1 MTTIK
6 RRIAA
11 ASAPV
16 LLALSLTACGGGSDA
31 PTDASKDD
39 FCGVINA
46 EPGSDV
52 DPEASPEDQ
61 AEAVTDQFKQLS
73 EDLEETGTPEDIPD
87 DAREGFEVIVEEF
100 KDLDSDDVQKALE
113 GDADDI
119 AKVSEDDKK
128 KVDKFD
134 EWSSDY
140 CG

>member
-1 MTTIK
+1 MTPMK

-11 ASAPV
+11 VGAPV

-31 PTDASKDD
+31 PTDASKED
-39 FCGVINA
+39 FCGLINS

-61 AEAVTDQFKQLS
+61 AKDVTDQFKQLA

-87 DAREGFEVIVEEF
+87 DAREGFEIIVEEF
-100 KDLDSDDVQKALE
+100 QDLDADDVQKALE
-113 GDADDI
+113 GDSDDI
-119 AKVSEDDKK
+119 AKVSDDDKE

-134 EWSSDY
+134 EWSVDY
-140 CG
+140 CA